1 MRYWALVAV
10 FIVTYGLLDIL
21 STIYGIES
29 AFEANSIARGL
40 YSLFGVVGLLI
51 LKLLGIVFILSL
63 CQIFLIFNLPASRN
77 FLLAVYSVMGCIISA
92 NNFVRFI
99 DYYYFK
105 ILVAVSFSFFASF
118 VFLEY
123 VKVKTQKF

>member
-51 LKLLGIVFILSL
+51 LKLLGYRFYTIALSNLFDLQSL
-63 CQIFLIFNLPASRN
+63 CI
-77 FLLAVYSVMGCIISA
+77 
-92 NNFVRFI
+92 
-99 DYYYFK
+99 
-105 ILVAVSFSFFASF
+105 
-118 VFLEY
+118 
-123 VKVKTQKF
+123 